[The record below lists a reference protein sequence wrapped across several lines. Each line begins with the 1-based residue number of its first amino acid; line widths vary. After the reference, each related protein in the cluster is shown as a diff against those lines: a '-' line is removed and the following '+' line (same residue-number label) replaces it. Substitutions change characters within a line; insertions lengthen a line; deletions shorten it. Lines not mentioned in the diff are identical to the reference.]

1 LSRPRDKI
9 GKFVCDLGKFV
20 RDLVAGNCGAQQACK
35 FARDLAAGK
44 SGAQQACKFVRD
56 LVSTANENS
65 SKSAL
70 ENSPKRV
77 RIDPPRGA
85 AAYQVIRA

>member
-1 LSRPRDKI
+1 MEPRGI
-9 GKFVCDLGKFV
+9 EPLTSSLPVWRARLLQYPEMSENPYFRRVFGHFVFL
-20 RDLVAGNCGAQQACK
+20 
-35 FARDLAAGK
+35 
-44 SGAQQACKFVRD
+44 
-56 LVSTANENS
+56 STANENS